1 MFTIR
6 LSKIKAVMA
15 EGRFSFI
22 CNAIAYEM
30 QRLGLRTDVYE
41 VTHDLRSQLFW
52 LFPAEMKPV
61 WQGCSSTMDT
71 WVSVE
76 NSEKFFGYTGGEPPS
91 PSCRPTYCLREYRIN
106 FIVHLIERYGDIP
119 LMFDPVTPPPTVG
132 A

>member
-6 LSKIKAVMA
+6 LSKIKAVME

-30 QRLGLRTDVYE
+30 QRLGLSTDVYE

-61 WQGCSSTMDT
+61 RQGCTSTMDT

-91 PSCRPTYCLREYRIN
+91 CRPTSSLREYRMN
-106 FIVHLIERYGDIP
+106 FIDNLIERYGDIP
-119 LMFDPVTPPPTVG
+119 LMFDEHLTPLPSVG